1 MKEKRM
7 DVLIIGGGASGLMAA
22 ITAARAGCRVLIL
35 EHKEEPGKKIL
46 ATGNGRCNFTNT
58 VQGSECYRGS
68 TPAFVLQCLE
78 LFGAQNA
85 IDFFKEIG
93 IWTKD
98 REGYCYPR
106 SMQAVTIRDGLLQ
119 EVRRLHVSVKC
130 DVGIRKIQKE
140 NGVFRV
146 QSKEGDFYGKTCI
159 LATGGAAS
167 PQSGSDGSG
176 YLYAKQ
182 LGHSCIEP
190 VPALVPLH
198 ANETWLKQVKGVRAE
213 GVVTLL
219 VGGKEIAASGGELQ
233 LTDYGISGIPTF
245 QVSRYAA
252 RALKENNT
260 VMAMLDFLP
269 EVSEGELIQWLTDR
283 LAEKRN
289 TPEQVLN
296 GLLNQ
301 KLAHALTENWRK
313 AANGKQTGAERKAD
327 GLRKTARE
335 LAAHVKR
342 TRLQITGTGN
352 FKQAQV
358 TAGGIDTREVQAGT
372 MESKLTEGL
381 YFAGEILDVD
391 GICGGYNLQWAW
403 TTGYLSGKHVAEKA
417 KA

>member
-78 LFGAQNA
+78 LFGAQNS
-85 IDFFKEIG
+85 IHFFKEIG

-119 EVRRLHVSVKC
+119 EVHRLHVSVKC
-130 DVGIRKIQKE
+130 NVGIRKIQKE

-146 QSKEGDFYGKTCI
+146 QSKDGDFYGKTCI

-182 LGHSCIEP
+182 LGHSCGS
-190 VPALVPLH
+190 
-198 ANETWLKQVKGVRAE
+198 N
-213 GVVTLL
+213 
-219 VGGKEIAASGGELQ
+219 
-233 LTDYGISGIPTF
+233 
-245 QVSRYAA
+245 RY
-252 RALKENNT
+252 RHWCRC
-260 VMAMLDFLP
+260 M
-269 EVSEGELIQWLTDR
+269 
-283 LAEKRN
+283 
-289 TPEQVLN
+289 
-296 GLLNQ
+296 
-301 KLAHALTENWRK
+301 
-313 AANGKQTGAERKAD
+313 QT
-327 GLRKTARE
+327 
-335 LAAHVKR
+335 
-342 TRLQITGTGN
+342 
-352 FKQAQV
+352 
-358 TAGGIDTREVQAGT
+358 
-372 MESKLTEGL
+372 
-381 YFAGEILDVD
+381 
-391 GICGGYNLQWAW
+391 
-403 TTGYLSGKHVAEKA
+403 KHG
-417 KA
+417 

>member
-119 EVRRLHVSVKC
+119 EVHRLHVSVKC

-219 VGGKEIAASGGELQ
+219 VDGKEIAASGGELQ

-245 QVSRYAA
+245 MVSRYAA

-260 VMAMLDFLP
+260 VMAMVDFP
-269 EVSEGELIQWLTDR
+269 SRGIRGRIDTVADR
-283 LAEKRN
+283 PTGRK
-289 TPEQVLN
+289 
-296 GLLNQ
+296 
-301 KLAHALTENWRK
+301 TEY
-313 AANGKQTGAERKAD
+313 AGTGAERFIKP
-327 GLRKTARE
+327 E
-335 LAAHVKR
+335 
-342 TRLQITGTGN
+342 
-352 FKQAQV
+352 
-358 TAGGIDTREVQAGT
+358 AGT
-372 MESKLTEGL
+372 CADRKIGGKLPKENRL
-381 YFAGEILDVD
+381 V
-391 GICGGYNLQWAW
+391 Q
-403 TTGYLSGKHVAEKA
+403 SEKRMDYE
-417 KA
+417 KQPVNWLPM